1 VILINFIA
9 IYIVYIEN
17 YKMLSKNN
25 MKFKN
30 WLLKEEEQYHAMSA
44 SIPMPSEV
52 DILSQLFKKFG
63 AKLYAVGGA
72 IRDYLYHIFHQKH
85 IPYNPKDVD
94 LATDQAPDQV
104 IKILSSKEAIDNGI
118 KVFPKG
124 ESFGVISAIINGKEF
139 EIATFRTEFYDPE
152 KGDGRRPDSVS
163 YSTPSLDAKRRDLN
177 INALFYDLDDKQ
189 IRDYNLDDK
198 GEGEG
203 FKDIRNL
210 SVRSVGDPMERFR
223 EDKLRVLRLVRFF
236 SRFNDDII
244 TNHLDQKTISAVGKF
259 KDLNGVSG
267 ERIANEFLSGL
278 SKCKNVRTYMMNYK
292 ALGLLST
299 IFPGLG
305 IDLSSEIN
313 SRDPIAT
320 MSFIFRNNDPNK
332 LRSKLNELKY
342 SNEISDTV
350 AFILRVAYN
359 LNKSNIIRMIRMRD
373 NLSDKLRESFVE
385 FGKISGLDDE
395 IKYFLNYQQV
405 TKSEDYMHLK
415 GKEISD
421 RMNDDEYNNYIK
433 NSI

>member
-1 VILINFIA
+1 
-9 IYIVYIEN
+9 
-17 YKMLSKNN
+17 MLSKNN

-94 LATDQAPDQV
+94 LATDQTPDQV
-104 IKILSSKEAIDNGI
+104 IKILSSKEAMDNGI

-152 KGDGRRPDSVS
+152 KGDGRRPDRVS

-244 TNHLDQKTISAVGKF
+244 TNHLDQKTISAVEKF

-292 ALGLLST
+292 ALDLLST

-305 IDLSSEIN
+305 INLSSEIN
-313 SRDPIAT
+313 SRDPIAV
-320 MSFIFRNNDPNK
+320 MSFIFKNNDPNK

-350 AFILRVAYN
+350 AFILRVAYD
-359 LNKSNIIRMIRMRD
+359 LNKSNIIRMLRMRD
-373 NLSDKLRESFVE
+373 NLSDKLRESFME

-421 RMNDDEYNNYIK
+421 RMNNDEYNNYIK